1 MGAIARVLRVIIR
14 NDAMKTDPTEIYNW
28 RVLAVVCASC
38 FGGMLFGWDTG
49 AIGGVLAMEATQ
61 ERFRY
66 TPEAKV
72 TLDQNIVS
80 TLQAGCF
87 LACFFTSWLTD
98 KFGRRW
104 CLIGTGVLTTIGVV
118 FQAASTANGS
128 LPVMYVGRFIAGM
141 GVGAAS
147 SLTPLYVSECAPRAI
162 RGGLTSFYQLFIVT
176 GVMLSFWIN
185 YGALLHLKAPTV
197 YALPLALQCFPAV
210 LLIIGM
216 FFAPESPR
224 WCARKDN
231 WERATQI
238 LSELR
243 MLPLDSEYLQN
254 EIHEMSE
261 QLEAERRLT
270 GDASAATLWKELV
283 TIPGNRKRAIISVL
297 LMICQQMTG
306 VNAVNYYAPQIFIA
320 LGMTGTTVSLFATG
334 VYGIVK
340 VAGCAVFL
348 LFFADSLGRRRS
360 LLWTSAA
367 LAIAMFIIGIYG
379 RVEPPIAGQDI
390 SAFGY
395 VAITCIYIWAAVFQF
410 GWGPC
415 CWILVSEIPTARL
428 RALNVAIGA
437 GTQWLFNFIVAR
449 TVLTMQKTMGPAG
462 YGMFFMFGTFGF
474 FMGLFV
480 WFFVPETKGLSLEQM
495 DELFGVVDNAKHMD
509 NENPEVG
516 RATSIR
522 EEHVDMKYTKQ

>member
-1 MGAIARVLRVIIR
+1 MGIIARVLKKVIR
-14 NDAMKTDPTEIYNW
+14 NDAMKTDPEEIYNW
-28 RVLAVVCASC
+28 RVFAIVAGSC

-49 AIGGVLAMEATQ
+49 AIGGVLAMTATQ
-61 ERFRY
+61 ERFNY
-66 TPEAKV
+66 TKEAKV

-87 LACFFTSWLTD
+87 AACFFTSYFTE

-104 CLIGTGVLTTIGVV
+104 CLIGTGVVTTIGVV
-118 FQAASTANGS
+118 LQAASTGNGS
-128 LPVMYVGRFIAGM
+128 LPLMYVGRFVGGL
-141 GVGAAS
+141 GVGGAS
-147 SLTPLYVSECAPRAI
+147 SLVPLYVSECAPRAI

-185 YGALLHLKAPTV
+185 YGALLHLSAPAV
-197 YALPLALQCFPAV
+197 YALPLALQALPAV
-210 LLIIGM
+210 LLIGCM
-216 FFAPESPR
+216 LAAPESPR

-231 WERATQI
+231 WERAKAI
-238 LSELR
+238 LISLR
-243 MLPLDSEYLQN
+243 MLPESHEYVQAELQ
-254 EIHEMSE
+254 EMSA
-261 QLEAERRLT
+261 QLEAEKRLV
-270 GDASAATLWKELV
+270 GDASAATLWKELATV
-283 TIPGNRKRAIISVL
+283 PGNRKRALISIG

-306 VNAVNYYAPQIFIA
+306 VNAVNYYAPQIFQS

-340 VAGCAVFL
+340 VLGCATFL
-348 LFFADSLGRRRS
+348 IFCADSLGRRRS

-367 LAIAMFIIGIYG
+367 QALTMYIIGIYG
-379 RVEPPIAGQDI
+379 RVEPPVAGAGI

-395 VAITCIYIWAAVFQF
+395 VAIVCIYLWAALFQF

-437 GTQWLFNFIVAR
+437 ATQWLFNFIIAR

-462 YGMFFMFGTFGF
+462 YGMFFMFGSFDLL
-474 FMGLFV
+474 MGAFV
-480 WFFVPETKGLSLEQM
+480 WFLVPETKGLSLEQM
-495 DELFGVVDNAKHMD
+495 DELFGVGDLHSKLDA
-509 NENPEVG
+509 EGPEG
-516 RATSIR
+516 ARTPSIR
-522 EEHVDMKYTKQ
+522 EEIADAKFNKN